1 MWDSELIMLV
11 GWEVREVNGGLVWQS
26 EPDMDLT
33 GQVIKKSFWVLEHS
47 SSLTFSCLHED
58 VIIGA

>member
-1 MWDSELIMLV
+1 MWDSELIILV

-47 SSLTFSCLHED
+47 SSLTFSSLHED